1 MLRGERILEVFFAN
15 MYVASGSRFAKLS
28 WFGPVSSRQYI
39 SHPMVYL
46 LVSKFPLRI
55 GLDHDFFL
63 PCGMAG
69 FGGVW
74 AGDSA
79 RPGITEQKNMV
90 GPGFCP
96 RRGDPH
102 ETRPIPPG
110 TGITERGLVGLR
122 FEEELQN
129 EKPVSSPSVGLNYK
143 AFVSDAGRQGF
154 QAEERRQSGS
164 LGSLFPSI
172 LPIPSSLSATDT
184 SSSDLRRKGAKSN
197 PDPGCASPT
206 RCDRSARVRH
216 EPLKIGM

>member
-1 MLRGERILEVFFAN
+1 LTVLQGIRIRGRGRHRRRRRRDGAEQRHRAVCATRSALCL
-15 MYVASGSRFAKLS
+15 ASRDIF
-28 WFGPVSSRQYI
+28 
-39 SHPMVYL
+39 H
-46 LVSKFPLRI
+46 

-197 PDPGCASPT
+197 PDPDCASPT
-206 RCDRSARVRH
+206 RCD
-216 EPLKIGM
+216 